1 MRVNV
6 VLVGGNKN
14 NENQSKIK
22 VHRVHHTTTYSRH
35 DEMQAKLLLV
45 CLSLLIY
52 YIAES
57 SAQSNCFRDADCG
70 RYKKPL
76 AYTFKMQQ

>member
-6 VLVGGNKN
+6 VLVGGKKN

-22 VHRVHHTTTYSRH
+22 VHRVHTATYSKH

-57 SAQSNCFRDADCG
+57 SAQSKCFRDADCG